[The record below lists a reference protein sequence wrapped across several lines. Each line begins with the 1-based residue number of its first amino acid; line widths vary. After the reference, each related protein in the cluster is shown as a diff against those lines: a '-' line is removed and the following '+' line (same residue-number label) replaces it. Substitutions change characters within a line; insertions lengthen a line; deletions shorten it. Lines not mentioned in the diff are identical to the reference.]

1 MILPSDTLI
10 DYKMNFL
17 KLLLFPVIFINSC
30 TYNNNHNYS
39 ELPYGKQIIS
49 KAERFALE
57 KKNGYT
63 KLTVINPWQ
72 GAKNICQEYFL
83 IKRGVNLPAWPD
95 SSKIIYVPVKK
106 IICMSTTHVAMIS
119 SLGEESTITGMSGT
133 GFIFEKKLA
142 EKIEKGLIKD
152 VGYEASLNKELIL
165 KLAPDLIMVY
175 GIGSESS
182 GYIGKV
188 KELGVRVVF
197 NADYLETDPLGKAEW
212 IKLFGALYCKESM
225 ADSIY
230 SSEVENYNKLK
241 LFVTQHISARPKVL
255 LGLPYKD
262 TWYVSPGNS
271 FISKIISDAGGDY
284 LWQNTESSVSM
295 PLGIENVYMD
305 ALNADYWLNIG
316 SVNKKDEILIVDQRL
331 KELPCFR
338 KGNLYNNNKLITA
351 NGGNDY
357 WESGSVFPH
366 VILRDIAAILHP
378 DLFSNN
384 ELFFYKKIY

>member
-1 MILPSDTLI
+1 
-10 DYKMNFL
+10 MNFL
-17 KLLLFPVIFINSC
+17 ILILFPVVLINSC

-49 KAERFALE
+49 TAERFALE

-72 GAKNICQEYFL
+72 GAKNIFQEYFL
-83 IKRGVNLPAWPD
+83 IKRGVNLPALPD

-212 IKLFGALYCKESM
+212 IKLFGVLYCKESM

-230 SSEVENYNKLK
+230 YSEVENYNKLK

-316 SVNKKDEILIVDQRL
+316 SVNKKNEILIVDQRL

-357 WESGSVFPH
+357 WESGSVYPH